1 MLVSD
6 SSLKTL
12 FCFLSL
18 FLLNQYIGTSG
29 KYSLWFQFVGV
40 TEHALDTKLVSWVIL
55 LIVTLACISVDVLG
69 KLFSNMYFP
78 TQTQIHREI
87 QVLDF
92 KKKKRE
98 EKRLKRSPDYEEEC

>member
-1 MLVSD
+1 M
-6 SSLKTL
+6 
-12 FCFLSL
+12 
-18 FLLNQYIGTSG
+18 
-29 KYSLWFQFVGV
+29 GV
-40 TEHALDTKLVSWVIL
+40 TEKVLNTRIISWIIL
-55 LIVTLACISVDVLG
+55 FLVTLACICVDVIG
-69 KLFSNMYFP
+69 KVFSNMYFP